1 MDQESHVLLDFS
13 NCKLNLSFPS
23 TCEVWGPLQID
34 WFAMQQTQSFDMEI
48 MSAGN

>member
-23 TCEVWGPLQID
+23 TSESLGSLKLTDRFVCHAADSI
-34 WFAMQQTQSFDMEI
+34 F
-48 MSAGN
+48 